1 MNQKKGLIEHRSMV
15 EQAPVTLLGV
25 HRSITSAL
33 YHCKVN

>member
-1 MNQKKGLIEHRSMV
+1 VV
-15 EQAPVTLLGV
+15 EQGPVTLLGV